1 MAAIAKLRLDNDAE
15 MTVLQIRYQL
25 NQGVDGNNRINSV
38 VKGGIIHM
46 VVESSDNEDIHT
58 WAASNDM
65 AKSGEVVFKRQDTT
79 SAMRKLT
86 FKNAHCIQF
95 SEEFHARDNQP
106 MVMTFTL
113 SAEEISTSRMTHTN
127 KW

>member
-1 MAAIAKLRLDNDAE
+1 MAAIAKLKLDDE
-15 MTVLQIRYQL
+15 ELTVLQIKYQL
-25 NQGVDGNNRINSV
+25 NQGVDSSNRINTI

-46 VVESSDNEDIHT
+46 VVESSENEDIHT

-65 AKSGEVVFKRQDTT
+65 TKSGEVIFKRQDTT
-79 SAMRKLT
+79 SAMRKLS

-106 MVMTFTL
+106 MVMAFTL
-113 SAEEISTSRMTHTN
+113 SAEEISTSRMTHKN
-127 KW
+127 PW